1 MKKVIRRSKV
11 NRKFLENDLKIMSVH
26 MLFIKTEETSVL
38 LNVIAKRIERRGK
51 KWISY
56 KKKNLYC
63 D

>member
-1 MKKVIRRSKV
+1 M

-56 KKKNLYC
+56 KKKNLHC